1 MLVVTEFY
9 GLQSPKIVKNQYF
22 LKSFDKIVSLK
33 KKKKREKTMK
43 TKFSLFI
50 QSALKLN
57 LKGKSI

>member
-43 TKFSLFI
+43 T
-50 QSALKLN
+50 N
-57 LKGKSI
+57 LS